1 MYVHV
6 LLVGAG
12 VDNVLL
18 VVVNLRD
25 VLSGIYMEVVGSR
38 DVLAQRR
45 QLNRFLM
52 VLLNLQMLW

>member
-12 VDNVLL
+12 VDAVLL
-18 VVVNLRD
+18 VVVDLRD
-25 VLSGIYMEVVGSR
+25 VLSGIFMEVVGSR